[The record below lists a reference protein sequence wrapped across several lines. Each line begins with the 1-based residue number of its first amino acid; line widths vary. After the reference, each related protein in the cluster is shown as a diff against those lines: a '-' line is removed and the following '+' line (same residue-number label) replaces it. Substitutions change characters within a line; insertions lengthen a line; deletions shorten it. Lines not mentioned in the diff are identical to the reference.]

1 MTWQLIIVCVAVLM
15 ISAALYF
22 GAVLWH
28 RLRAS
33 REYPAYY
40 TAPSTMQWTG
50 VGAAFVLGLVAMAA
64 TMRHLAELMA

>member
-1 MTWQLIIVCVAVLM
+1 MTWRLIVVCVAVLA

-40 TAPSTMQWTG
+40 VAPSRMQWAG
-50 VGAAFVLGLVAMAA
+50 VGAAFVLGLVAMTA